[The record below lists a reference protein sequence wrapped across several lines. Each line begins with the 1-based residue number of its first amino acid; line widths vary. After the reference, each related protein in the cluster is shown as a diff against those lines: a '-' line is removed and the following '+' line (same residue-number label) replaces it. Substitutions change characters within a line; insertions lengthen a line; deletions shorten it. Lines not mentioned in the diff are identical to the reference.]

1 VSRLR
6 ILFVDHSLAL
16 GGAVRS
22 LRGLIAN
29 YPDLDCD
36 LVVPR
41 LDRSMDDAAVSAFFG
56 PNVRRVSREYLPF
69 DLCYRGRPTGVA
81 GFIQQATTAPPWFAR
96 RPGFYR
102 MLRRERYDA
111 IHLNSLV
118 LHPMIRSELPFVI
131 HVREIVD
138 RHVKQVTANLENAR
152 GVIFI
157 DEATHEP
164 FRQARLNSVILNNPF
179 DMTNVGTLPDD
190 AAARIGGDPAKLTV
204 FAIVG
209 SLFAE
214 KGVDRVIRAF
224 RGATS
229 PASRLLIVGNGPEET
244 ALRDLARGD
253 SRIVFW
259 GVDTQV
265 ERVFTLADHV
275 LRGENYPC
283 VGRTIYEALYA
294 GCGVVIPGSETTH
307 TLFEYER
314 FAPRVRFY
322 TPGDEGHLRARFDE
336 LAGSKFAEK
345 RGESNVAE
353 HVRGF
358 DTFVR
363 QAVGRSS

>member
-1 VSRLR
+1 MSGLR
-6 ILFVDHSLAL
+6 ILFVANSLGL

-22 LRGLIAN
+22 LRGLVAN

-41 LDRSMDDAAVSAFFG
+41 LDRTMDDAEVSAFFG
-56 PNVRRVSREYLPF
+56 PNVRRVVRDWLPF
-69 DLCYRGRPTGVA
+69 DLCYRARPTGIEALVHNA
-81 GFIQQATTAPPWFAR
+81 RVAPPWFAR

-118 LHPMIRSELPFVI
+118 LHPMIRAEFPFVI

-138 RHVKQVTANLENAR
+138 RHVARVTANLEDAR

-209 SLFAE
+209 SLYAE

-229 PASRLLIVGNGPEET
+229 PDSRLLIVGDGPEE
-244 ALRDLARGD
+244 ASLRELAHGD

-259 GVDTQV
+259 GVDKQID
-265 ERVFTLADHV
+265 RVFTLADHV

-322 TPGDEGHLRARFDE
+322 TPGDESHLRGRFDE